1 MKLMM
6 QNTYVPAYVF
16 LNGEVRLGKTLL
28 DGLLNR
34 KRLIVE
40 LVIEKSCK
48 KEKPMKKYKQKKI
61 SI

>member
-48 KEKPMKKYKQKKI
+48 KREADEKV
-61 SI
+61 